1 MRKRPRQTAIAAPIF
16 AHDCDPGAE
25 RGIRPMRASQ
35 VDTQEKGGESPE
47 STRSS
52 QRTWPRADI
61 EIDATI
67 ATGLRVEDAMG
78 LRMGSTATPQGG
90 WSFRRR
96 RCVFGVLLRSG
107 RCGASLLP
115 RGPQRRE
122 VTSFGW
128 HEQGEAGAPRPC
140 GLAFRHGRNR
150 DEGVPFPWFWSRSPN
165 GDALTARG
173 HCPIARAGWGA
184 RPTRIPDQFS
194 KLATARFRSSPSSAC
209 PSSRLRRWRRQ

>member
-61 EIDATI
+61 EIDETI

-115 RGPQRRE
+115 RGPQRRK

-128 HEQGEAGAPRPC
+128 NEQGRRARPGPAVWRFAMAETGTRASPFHGFGAEVRMVTPLRRGDTVRLHERGGAP
-140 GLAFRHGRNR
+140 GLQ
-150 DEGVPFPWFWSRSPN
+150 EY
-165 GDALTARG
+165 
-173 HCPIARAGWGA
+173 
-184 RPTRIPDQFS
+184 RINS
-194 KLATARFRSSPSSAC
+194 LN
-209 PSSRLRRWRRQ
+209 